1 MSETIN
7 LICFECRHFTPHSGG
22 CAAFPGGI
30 PQEILDT
37 NQHSEPLP
45 DQKNS
50 IVYEPLEES
59 K

>member
-1 MSETIN
+1 MQSNQCIN
-7 LICFECRHFTPHSGG
+7 CKHFIEQTRCKAFEE
-22 CAAFPGGI
+22 I
-30 PQEILDT
+30 PAEIIT
-37 NQHSEPLP
+37 GKVKHSEPLT